1 MRARRLAAAA
11 AILGLAAIV
20 SGALLTSIGVSL
32 QPGQAAPR
40 PDAHR
45 VIAITAIALVIAA
58 IVWGRSRA
66 ALSGA
71 LLALLASAA
80 VGWNFPLSPAAA
92 VAHAALAHLF
102 TAAIALALIGAP
114 ARAKDPIAA
123 GPFAALR
130 PASLWAPP
138 AVFTQIV
145 MGALYR
151 HQITGIMPH
160 MLGAMAVALLTIVIS
175 AILLQNFS
183 ASKPLRRAAIAL
195 MTAVLVQICFG
206 IAVFLLLL
214 LNAGDTQAFLWLA
227 TAHVATG
234 TLVLA
239 ASILTAIEV
248 RRNLA

>member
-102 TAAIALALIGAP
+102 
-114 ARAKDPIAA
+114 AA

-248 RRNLA
+248 RRHLA